1 MEKTEDIHIY
11 VLLSIFCCAAWK
23 FDSAALQRLRSQ
35 PSMIR
40 NLGGEKMQKIGG
52 IASTLAILL
61 AIVAGVVNIPG
72 LDVALVIL
80 VLAIIAGIWADQD
93 NAVRMFL
100 AVLVLPVVAAALA
113 SIPAVGGY
121 LSAIF
126 GNVAIAAAGVSAS
139 LIARRIYEMVMG
151 TITGLTSGNS

>member
-1 MEKTEDIHIY
+1 
-11 VLLSIFCCAAWK
+11 
-23 FDSAALQRLRSQ
+23 
-35 PSMIR
+35 
-40 NLGGEKMQKIGG
+40 MQKIGG

-61 AIVAGVVNIPG
+61 AIVGGVVNIPG